1 MSKKLPKYKKDA
13 VQFLLDWANDRLAIS
28 KDDYRRF
35 TKLVYSSEHASIT
48 FYPNDISLPEM
59 EVGLEYN
66 VKGRVQLAFPRSRKT
81 VVSEILD
88 DNEVSKLA
96 TSVSHVLLK
105 VPFNRVS
112 GREIE
117 RSIGFHYTAD
127 KGQLSMLGSYGSQ
140 YIYPSAN

>member
-1 MSKKLPKYKKDA
+1 MSKKLPKYKKNA

-28 KDDYRRF
+28 KDDPRRF

-66 VKGRVQLAFPRSRKT
+66 VKGRVQLAFPRSRKV

-88 DNEVSKLA
+88 DNEV
-96 TSVSHVLLK
+96 
-105 VPFNRVS
+105 FNRVS
-112 GREIE
+112 SRENE

-127 KGQLSMLGSYGSQ
+127 KGQLSVLGSYGSQ

>member
-13 VQFLLDWANDRLAIS
+13 LTYLLDWANDRLAIS
-28 KDDYRRF
+28 KDDPRRF

-66 VKGRVQLAFPRSRKT
+66 IKGRVQLAFPRSRKV
-81 VVSEILD
+81 VVSEILK

-96 TSVSHVLLK
+96 TSVSQVNQK
-105 VPFNRVS
+105 VPFNYK
-112 GREIE
+112 GEYGNE
-117 RSIGFHYTAD
+117 RPIGFHYSTHN
-127 KGQLSMLGSYGSQ
+127 GVLSVRGSYNNQYMYPGS
-140 YIYPSAN
+140 

>member
-13 VQFLLDWANDRLAIS
+13 LQFLLNWANDRLAIS
-28 KDDYRRF
+28 KDDPRRF

-66 VKGRVQLAFPRSRKT
+66 IKGRVQLAFPRSRKV
-81 VVSEILD
+81 VVSEILE

-96 TSVSHVLLK
+96 TSVSQVNQK
-105 VPFNRVS
+105 VPFNYK
-112 GREIE
+112 GEYGNE
-117 RSIGFHYTAD
+117 RPIGFHYSTHN
-127 KGQLSMLGSYGSQ
+127 GVLSVRGSYNNQYMYPGS
-140 YIYPSAN
+140 